1 MKLSRNSRGRKWL
14 KTLGDDAL
22 PDLTTSAQPSQ
33 RGMHKRDKARENT
46 ARLCWLM
53 VQLLVE
59 ETDGRYGTSDKP
71 ASDGILRKLRA
82 LAQEREVPSDGL
94 GRGTFYEVLNMGRW
108 EKTK

>member
-22 PDLTTSAQPSQ
+22 PDLTASTQPSL

-46 ARLCWLM
+46 ARLCWLL

-59 ETDGRYGTSDKP
+59 ETDGRLW
-71 ASDGILRKLRA
+71 DGRINRLLTRYF
-82 LAQEREVPSDGL
+82 ES
-94 GRGTFYEVLNMGRW
+94 
-108 EKTK
+108 